1 MPGPCPS
8 PWKTASALLL
18 PLLLLGL
25 GDRVRPARA
34 EGSSEARTS
43 AEIFERKQR
52 VAQCLVYVAR
62 DLKTRWE
69 ADRTQPP
76 AELVLVI
83 DPTTTMNDEIAAIR
97 AALKDVWLEGPA
109 GLRVGVYGI
118 RADVWAAPSRVPNDA
133 DGQLASLAF
142 LPVDGPRN
150 LLAGLRDAADR
161 FAQSGEGP
169 KALLLISQAYEG
181 SEDDVEAT
189 RDAIMDSG
197 AAFYCI
203 CGEAGFERAWL
214 QEFQARDYPDLGI
227 TERYNPRPRKRKANA
242 LYYGGEVAFGLIPY
256 RWEFDLAQA
265 DFVWVRPPRYPVPSG
280 FGFWP
285 LATLCYTSGGRYF
298 VYDFTLPANH
308 PSRRAPRDPKKKK
321 KGWWK
326 RRRKTTY
333 DYSRLSLLAPD
344 LRPRARILKSMNKDW
359 RVQTIV
365 RIWERLANDA
375 LPVLQRLGAL
385 ERRGST
391 LVTRPERPV
400 RSQPPALTW
409 FEDMRDVKKAQGF
422 VRDRLAAVET
432 TIKWWESAN
441 GRERKAKPGADPLDE
456 RIEADFQLL
465 GVQLRKVRF
474 HHNEALAALA
484 TIKPLDVTYRR
495 ARILPQPFMIG
506 VTMPKQKVDL
516 KDDVRNARWAEVFL
530 AQARV
535 ARKYPNTP
543 WSAVLKKGW
552 MMTFRKDVQI
562 IPQER
567 RVRRTRP
574 EAREGEGDGAKGK
587 KPRPKPTPRPPPPPG
602 PRPGSGG
609 GGPVT
614 GK

>member
-1 MPGPCPS
+1 L
-8 PWKTASALLL
+8 LLL

-25 GDRVRPARA
+25 PSGLRTACA

-43 AEIFERKQR
+43 AEIYERKQR
-52 VAQCLVYVAR
+52 VAECLVYVAR

-69 ADRTQPP
+69 ADETQAP

-83 DPTTTMNDEIAAIR
+83 DPTTTMKDEIDAVR
-97 AALKDVWLEGPA
+97 AALKDVWLEGPP
-109 GLRVGVYGI
+109 GLRIGIYGI
-118 RADVWAAPSRVPNDA
+118 RADVWAAPSRLPSDA
-133 DGQLASLAF
+133 DGHLASLAF
-142 LPVDGPRN
+142 LPIDGPRN
-150 LLAGLRDAADR
+150 ILASVRDAAER
-161 FAQSGEGP
+161 FADRDGDGP
-169 KALLLISQAYEG
+169 RALLLISQEYEG

-189 RDAIMDSG
+189 RDAILDCG

-214 QEFQARDYPDLGI
+214 QEFEARDYPDRGI
-227 TERYNPRPRKRKANA
+227 TERYNPRPRKHAKNA
-242 LYYGGEVAFGLIPY
+242 LYYGGDVAFGLIPY
-256 RWEFDLAQA
+256 RWEFDLAQS

-280 FGFWP
+280 FGYWA

-308 PSRRAPRDPKKKK
+308 PARFAPRDPKKKK
-321 KGWWK
+321 SWLA

-333 DYSRLSLLAPD
+333 DYSRLALLAPD
-344 LRPRARILKSMNKDW
+344 LRPRARVLKILNKDW

-375 LPVLQRLGAL
+375 LPVVQRLGAL

-400 RSQPPALTW
+400 RSQTPPLTW
-409 FEDMRDVKKAQGF
+409 FEDMRDVKKARGF
-422 VRDRLAAVET
+422 VADRLAAVET
-432 TIKWWESAN
+432 TIKWWEAAN
-441 GRERKAKPGADPLDE
+441 GKERTEKAGQDPLKE

-484 TIKPLDVTYRR
+484 SIKPLDVTYRR
-495 ARILPQPFMIG
+495 ARILPQPFMTG
-506 VTMPKQKVDL
+506 VAMPKQKVDL

-543 WSAVLKKGW
+543 WSAVLAKGW

-567 RVRRTRP
+567 NVRKTRP
-574 EAREGEGDGAKGK
+574 KSREGDGDGGKNGK
-587 KPRPKPTPRPPPPPG
+587 KPPPKPTPKAPPPPG